1 MITKET
7 AVKIAFCHEQIENCQ
22 KIINDMAEVLKKDSE
37 KQTPKLHNAFGE
49 KVGLE
54 LGVPSGDSSYRIF
67 GVNTE
72 LGIKIIQS
80 HVEEKKKRLVE
91 LMAIATIELTAK

>member
-22 KIINDMAEVLKKDSE
+22 KIINDMAEILKQDAE
-37 KQTPKLHNAFGE
+37 KTTPRLNNAFGE

-54 LGVPSGDSSYRIF
+54 LGVPSGNSGHRIF

-80 HVEEKKKRLVE
+80 HVEEKKKRLEE
-91 LMAIATIELTAK
+91 LMAIATIELNAK